1 MKGGAAFGLV
11 LLDGI
16 EHEPNAGLNHTTVIS
31 VPSTEKTAEL
41 RKAEGAPGVHGQQQ
55 FQC

>member
-11 LLDGI
+11 LLDDI

-31 VPSTEKTAEL
+31 VPSTDKTVEL
-41 RKAEGAPGVHGQQQ
+41 RKATGAPGVHGQQQ
-55 FQC
+55 F